1 LVIKWEGAMSPTIVQ
16 FLTFR
21 GCFS

>member
-21 GCFS
+21 GSFS